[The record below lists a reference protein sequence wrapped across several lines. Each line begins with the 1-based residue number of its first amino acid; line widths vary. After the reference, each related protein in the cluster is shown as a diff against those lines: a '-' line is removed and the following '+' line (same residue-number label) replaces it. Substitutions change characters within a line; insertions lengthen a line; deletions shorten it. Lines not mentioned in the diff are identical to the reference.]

1 MITRQHEVVLR
12 SVYPQADSELR
23 GALCEQLV
31 GLLDLYLG
39 GYVAQLASLQLRTGG
54 RPTAAQQER
63 YNALELEYGQRRSEL
78 IAPLRESGCWVGS
91 RL

>member
-54 RPTAAQQER
+54 RPAAAQQER